1 MDNSNAGTPASGSP
15 ADENDSRGA
24 AVSESDTV
32 LTEIWNSLGSEPK
45 RNGVTPH
52 QERIRALIENTDDY
66 HELHR
71 KLQEEVA
78 FFKAEIPKL
87 DSRPE
92 IEAFREVFDM
102 ERAQYAAEREL
113 ENPEPF
119 YEDTVIEFDVPSGF
133 LVIRDSL
140 HPIFTPF
147 VVGRMRQGLELHQMA
162 VNYAADFNVA
172 SASVGNSCPD
182 IVQKEDGSY
191 VVVSPEFD
199 DENESSIYKADETPL
214 LTVDTSSWS
223 VEICDYQ
230 HWLDHGGAILHS
242 AVDGLLEVTPG
253 RYRWVAKCH
262 KDGWSHYDFPRAEFA
277 TLTLIEPLSSE
288 RS

>member
-1 MDNSNAGTPASGSP
+1 MDNSNAETPASDSP
-15 ADENDSRGA
+15 ADENDYRRSA
-24 AVSESDTV
+24 AFQAAEF
-32 LTEIWNSLGSEPK
+32 LTKMWNSGESRVTVP
-45 RNGVTPH
+45 TPH
-52 QERIRALIENTDDY
+52 QDRVYALIENTDDY

-71 KLQEEVA
+71 KLEEEVA
-78 FFKAEIPKL
+78 FFKAEIPKV

-92 IEAFREVFDM
+92 LEALREVFDM
-102 ERAQYAAEREL
+102 ERACYHAEREL

-140 HPIFTPF
+140 NPIFTPL

-162 VNYAADFNVA
+162 LNYAADCQVA

-182 IVQKEDGSY
+182 IVQKKDGSY
-191 VVVSPEFD
+191 LVVSPEFD
-199 DENESSIYKADETPL
+199 EENDCSIYKADETPL

-242 AVDGLLEVTPG
+242 ATDGLLEVTPG
-253 RYRWVAKCH
+253 RYRWVAQCH

-277 TLTLIEPLSSE
+277 ALTLIEPTSPE
-288 RS
+288 GK